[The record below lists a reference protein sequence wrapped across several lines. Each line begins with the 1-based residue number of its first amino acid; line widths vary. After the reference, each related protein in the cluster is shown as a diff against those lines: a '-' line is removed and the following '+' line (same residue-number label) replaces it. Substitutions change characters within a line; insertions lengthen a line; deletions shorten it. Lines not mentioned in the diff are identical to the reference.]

1 MSAYES
7 TRREIEQK
15 SAKVRE
21 ALFEHISEGGRLVV
35 VKAPPGS
42 GKTHLLLESVAHA
55 RSKRKLRA
63 AIACQTNTQ
72 ADDICK
78 RLARDYPDVE
88 VVRFAAG
95 GSSPVDFG
103 SNIIWE
109 TKTDDL
115 PLGPC
120 VVVSTSAKWGL
131 VNIRTPFD
139 VLFVDEAWQMAW
151 KDFMLLGQVAGR
163 FVLIGDPGQ
172 IPPVVTIEV
181 KRWETSPRPPH
192 RPTPEVILASPELEP
207 LLLELP
213 ATRRLPH
220 DSAQLIQ
227 TFYDFPFGS
236 FSGPGER
243 AVLTDR
249 KGSAG
254 IDRAL
259 NLLAETS
266 AVGLTLPTPDGG
278 PPMEK
283 DDALAKVAVDVVK
296 RLLDAAP
303 RLQCS
308 GKSEPIAPEHVGISA
323 THRVM
328 NTAIDLALPRRLRGV
343 VQVDTP
349 ERWQGLERPVMIAI
363 HPLSGVISPS
373 EFSLETG
380 RMCVMVSRHQGGL
393 IVLSRD
399 HVADTLEEFIPSA
412 TQAVGRADL
421 TGRGHVVHREFWG
434 SLGATDRIIPV

>member
-1 MSAYES
+1 MSAYEA

-15 SAKVRE
+15 STEVRGS
-21 ALFEHISEGGRLVV
+21 LFEHISGGGRLVV

-42 GKTHLLLESVAHA
+42 GKTYLLLESVVHA
-55 RSKRKLRA
+55 RRKRKLRA

-72 ADDICK
+72 ADDICR
-78 RLARDYPDVE
+78 RLARDYSDVE
-88 VVRFAAG
+88 AVRFAAG
-95 GSSPVDFG
+95 GSAPVNFG
-103 SNIIWE
+103 PSIAWE

-120 VVVSTSAKWGL
+120 VVVSTTAKWGL

-139 VLFVDEAWQMAW
+139 ILFVDEAWQMAW

-192 RPTPEVILASPELEP
+192 RPTPEVVLASSELDA
-207 LLLELP
+207 LVLELP

-227 TFYDFPFGS
+227 TFYDFRFGS

-243 AVLTDR
+243 AVLTDH
-249 KGSAG
+249 KSSTG

-259 NLLAETS
+259 GLLAETS
-266 AVGLTLPTPDGG
+266 TVGLTLPTPDGG

-283 DDALAKVAVDVVK
+283 DDALAKAAVDVVR

-303 RLQCS
+303 RLLSS
-308 GKSEPIAPEHVGISA
+308 GKSEPIAPEHIGISA

-328 NTAIDLALPRRLRGV
+328 NTAIDLALPRRLRGI

-349 ERWQGLERPVMIAI
+349 ERWQGLERPVIIAI
-363 HPLSGVISPS
+363 HPLSGVTRPS
-373 EFSLETG
+373 EFNLETG
-380 RMCVMVSRHQGGL
+380 RMCVMASRHQGGL
-393 IVLSRD
+393 IVLARD
-399 HVADTLEEFIPSA
+399 HVGDTLEEFIPSA
-412 TQAVGRADL
+412 TQAVGRPDL

-434 SLGATDRIIPV
+434 TLKSTDRIIGL

>member
-7 TRREIEQK
+7 IRRDIEHK
-15 SAKVRE
+15 SGKVQA
-21 ALFEHISEGGRLVV
+21 ALFEHISEGGGLVV

-42 GKTHLLLESVAHA
+42 GKTHLLLESVVHA
-55 RSKRKLRA
+55 RRKRKLRA
-63 AIACQTNTQ
+63 AIASQTNSQ

-78 RLARDYPDVE
+78 RLARDHPDVE

-103 SNIIWE
+103 PNIAWE

-131 VNIRTPFD
+131 VNITTPFD

-207 LLLELP
+207 LVLELP

-236 FSGPGER
+236 FAGPGER

-249 KGSAG
+249 NGSAG

-259 NLLAETS
+259 NLLAKTS
-266 AVGLTLPTPDGG
+266 AVALTLPTPDGG
-278 PPMEK
+278 PPMER

-303 RLQCS
+303 QFQRS
-308 GKSEPIAPEHVGISA
+308 GNSAPIGPENVGISA

-399 HVADTLEEFIPSA
+399 HIADTLEAFIPSA

-421 TGRGHVVHREFWG
+421 TGRGHVVHHEFWG
-434 SLGATDRIIPV
+434 SLRGSDRVIAI